1 MASGTV
7 PVPGLVL
14 VSCCLGVWVSK
25 FPLSERRDPWQ
36 SLVTAVP
43 RPNSA
48 SAPPRLP
55 SPCPALPVHAGH
67 REKASEGEAWQPT
80 LPGSWTSISSHYV
93 ESAHCPVGGPQLALP
108 SVTLKTAAA
117 TAGYLL
123 ATRPPNH
130 RRGRYSSHFTEEESK
145 VQQSSVICQRLQLM
159 SS

>member
-93 ESAHCPVGGPQLALP
+93 ESAHCPVGGPPAGPAQCDTENCSCHCWVSVSYQASQPPSREVQLPFYRGGEQGPAEFGHLP
-108 SVTLKTAAA
+108 KVTA
-117 TAGYLL
+117 
-123 ATRPPNH
+123 N
-130 RRGRYSSHFTEEESK
+130 E
-145 VQQSSVICQRLQLM
+145 
-159 SS
+159 